1 MKVKPDLWED
11 AKAISAA
18 TGRWKMALHLH
29 IPLHDAQVQLAADV
43 ADKLSQFSTP
53 TFCLGCSYNRLWW
66 HPLMLIL
73 SKMFHRPFSSVV
85 CTVVMIYCIVIIYLP
100 SMVEAETNFIVSV
113 ITIIALSYLL
123 SSLSFFLAGEITQV
137 LESIPWIRCASGNVS
152 SSQSS
157 FWAFI

>member
-1 MKVKPDLWED
+1 MPKLFLPPQGGEKWLCIFTFLFMMLRYSLLLMLLTNFHNFQPQHFVWGVPIIDFED
-11 AKAISAA
+11 A
-18 TGRWKMALHLH
+18 
-29 IPLHDAQVQLAADV
+29 
-43 ADKLSQFSTP
+43 
-53 TFCLGCSYNRLWW
+53 
-66 HPLMLIL
+66 PLMLIL

-137 LESIPWIRCASGNVS
+137 LESISWVRCASGNVS

-157 FWAFI
+157 F